1 MTRSPWATTID
12 IIARWLA
19 KFYRVIQVSYYVVF
33 NQSVTA
39 NRNASM
45 ERFGN
50 FASHGAA
57 LLKSVK

>member
-1 MTRSPWATTID
+1 MD

-45 ERFGN
+45 EPFGN
-50 FASHGAA
+50 FASQGAD
-57 LLKSVK
+57 LLKSVI

>member
-19 KFYRVIQVSYYVVF
+19 KFYRVSQVSYYVVF

-39 NRNASM
+39 KRNASM
-45 ERFGN
+45 KRFGN
-50 FASHGAA
+50 FASRGAA
-57 LLKSVK
+57 LLKSVI

>member
-1 MTRSPWATTID
+1 MD